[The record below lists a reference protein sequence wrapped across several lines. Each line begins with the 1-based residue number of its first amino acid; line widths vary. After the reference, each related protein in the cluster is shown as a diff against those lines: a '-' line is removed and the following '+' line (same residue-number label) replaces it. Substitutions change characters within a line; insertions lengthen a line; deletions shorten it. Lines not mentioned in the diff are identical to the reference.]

1 MAAQQICVVFLVLLS
16 FLSSPSVPQKISAQ
30 VGEDVEIQCRGPEDG
45 KVLVLEWIQSDLG
58 PDGYLYLYR
67 DGSVMDNHQHP
78 FFKNRVELRDPEM
91 KKGDLSVILKKV
103 TFNDSGVY
111 KCLSLFETFKAERR
125 ESQEVNLTVT
135 EAETSEGGATEEEGG
150 VTMKIVGIVFGVVL
164 VLICVLVFFLI
175 HQCKKQKKTKN
186 IIVKSPEPGD
196 ENPEESDT
204 ESSTNRDN
212 RNHAFAY
219 VKHGSLPRKESK
231 AFLLEHV

>member
-1 MAAQQICVVFLVLLS
+1 M
-16 FLSSPSVPQKISAQ
+16 PQKISAQ

-103 TFNDSGVY
+103 TFNDGGVF
-111 KCLSLFETFKAERR
+111 KCLSLFETFKEERR
-125 ESQEVNLTVT
+125 EDSQEFNLTVT

-150 VTMKIVGIVFGVVL
+150 VKMEIVGIVFGVVL
-164 VLICVLVFFLI
+164 VLLFCVLVFFLI